1 MPENFNLNSDLSN
14 QNLKENSNQ
23 ESQGSSG
30 QNFAPTPGVNPEPTN
45 QQKPESAFGSN
56 NQSNQP
62 FSGQQVYEPKMAK
75 TPPQQDFQPMPG
87 AEKPLETPSRPS
99 PEPSLSGQPFG
110 QATDQAFQQSPE
122 QPQEKS
128 FGQAPEQPLGQS
140 FEQQGL
146 EQKSAPEE
154 TEQKFSPPPS
164 NVFIRTSESD
174 LERIKSEG
182 GAIPGIEPDF
192 SEPSI
197 SSESTGTDL
206 EGFSA
211 ASAPPAKKNNLI
223 PLLVIGILVIGGG
236 LLAYFYLIPL
246 LFNRESTVVVTT
258 TTTTPIST
266 TTTLISSPYPQISGP
281 FQKSIFNVEVSGAQ
295 IVESIKSSALTEL
308 ASPNTFKVLIPKIH
322 NDPLTNDEVVLSL
335 IPSLPVRLHPYL
347 LARKYLVYTYYGE
360 VNPSL
365 GLIIDIGEENK
376 EEVKSIFLAWE
387 NNLGILN
394 DLKEL
399 FLVTIPSKSA
409 KEFQETTNAG
419 AEIRH
424 FDYAG
429 EEAAISYAFSD
440 QYLIMSSSL
449 ESVNSGISH
458 LRGATEPINP

>member
-1 MPENFNLNSDLSN
+1 MPENFNLNSDFSN

-30 QNFAPTPGVNPEPTN
+30 QNFAPTSGVNPEPTN
-45 QQKPESAFGSN
+45 QQKPEPAFESSN
-56 NQSNQP
+56 QWNQP
-62 FSGQQVYEPKMAK
+62 FSGQQVYEPTMAK
-75 TPPQQDFQPMPG
+75 TPPKQDFQSM
-87 AEKPLETPSRPS
+87 
-99 PEPSLSGQPFG
+99 SG
-110 QATDQAFQQSPE
+110 T
-122 QPQEKS
+122 
-128 FGQAPEQPLGQS
+128 EQPLGQS

-146 EQKSAPEE
+146 EQKSVPEG
-154 TEQKFSPPPS
+154 TEQRFSPPPS

-211 ASAPPAKKNNLI
+211 VSAPPAKKNNLI
-223 PLLVIGILVIGGG
+223 PLLIIGILVIGGG

-246 LFNRESTVVVTT
+246 LFNREPTVVVTT
-258 TTTTPIST
+258 TTTTIPIST
-266 TTTLISSPYPQISGP
+266 TTTLVSSPYPQISGP

-295 IVESIKSSALTEL
+295 IVESIKSAALTEL
-308 ASPNTFKVLIPKIH
+308 ASPNTFKVLIPKVH

-347 LARKYLVYTYYGE
+347 LARKYLVYVYYGE

-399 FLVTIPSKSA
+399 FLVTIPPKSA

-419 AEIRH
+419 AEIRY
-424 FDYAG
+424 FNYTG
-429 EEAAISYAFSD
+429 EEAAISYAFFD

-458 LRGATEPINP
+458 LRGATEPISP